1 MMKIP
6 DGYATVMAGTDAI
19 RKEQRKKEADR
30 SKSAAQVIADAVNIS
45 GRGQEVA
52 HARSLALAAP
62 EVRQALVDELMGLIR
77 RGKYDVDGE
86 QVAPKM
92 IRDHAMDWMV
102 ESR

>member
-1 MMKIP
+1 MIKIP
-6 DGYATVMAGTDAI
+6 DSYTTVMAGAETI
-19 RKEQRKKEADR
+19 RKELKKKETEKG
-30 SKSAAQVIADAVNIS
+30 KSAARAAADAVNIS
-45 GRGQEVA
+45 NRGQEVA

-62 EVRQALVDELMGLIR
+62 ELRQNLVDEIMGLIR
-77 RGKYDVDGE
+77 NGKYDVDGE